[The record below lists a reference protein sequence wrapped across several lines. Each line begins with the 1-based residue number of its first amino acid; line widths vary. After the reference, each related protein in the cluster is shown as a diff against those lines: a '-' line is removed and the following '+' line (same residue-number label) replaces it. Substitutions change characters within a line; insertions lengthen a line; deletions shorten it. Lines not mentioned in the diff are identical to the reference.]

1 VLLTAVFGKIDR
13 IASEEVTLE
22 KMKMYPHLTI
32 CIEAF
37 LINKSEAS
45 SYVSIIWWWIKFN
58 RIIIACLCYKSFVY
72 ETA

>member
-1 VLLTAVFGKIDR
+1 MLFIDDAKKSFYIVLLTAVFGKIDR

-45 SYVSIIWWWIKFN
+45 SYVSTI
-58 RIIIACLCYKSFVY
+58 
-72 ETA
+72 